1 MEQQGYAVVW
11 PRSKKVK
18 TEARLASRLNTLDHK
33 TIGLL
38 WDGIILGDEMFLVI
52 EKELKKIYPQS
63 KFIGYEVFGLT
74 HGGDEAKT
82 ISTLPEK
89 LRQYH
94 CDAVISGIGC

>member
-11 PRSKKVK
+11 PRGKKVK
-18 TEARLASRLNTLDHK
+18 TEARLARRLSTLDHK

-52 EKELKKIYPQS
+52 EKELKKRYPQS
-63 KFIGYEVFGLT
+63 KFIGYEAFGLT

-89 LRQYH
+89 LKQYH